1 MKTVLKTILS
11 LLLMVGFNQ
20 AIYAE
25 NKIPEP
31 KNGSDAIGGAINLVT
46 KNTPYKR
53 VLNATAGSGYNWVAD
68 KMQLNL
74 GLTYGDRYFDDKLGV
89 MLATS
94 SQDCKGITLRPNETE
109 RSWYVILF

>member
-1 MKTVLKTILS
+1 MAM
-11 LLLMVGFNQ
+11 LL
-20 AIYAE
+20 
-25 NKIPEP
+25 
-31 KNGSDAIGGAINLVT
+31 GGAINLVT

-68 KMQLNL
+68 KMRLNL